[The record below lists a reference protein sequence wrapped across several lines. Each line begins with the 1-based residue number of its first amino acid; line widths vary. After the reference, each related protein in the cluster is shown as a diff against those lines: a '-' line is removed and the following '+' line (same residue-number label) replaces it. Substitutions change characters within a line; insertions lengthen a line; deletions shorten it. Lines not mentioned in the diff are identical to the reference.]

1 MVRQGLN
8 ESGHTS
14 RSVGH
19 IVQWDPAVPSCPF
32 AAAFCVLPLARARLD
47 ACGSTCENCARGPLM
62 CMSSLGGGSSLHACT
77 GFLILIMHMLL
88 TLTRPRDASRPAIG
102 QCAHIDLLIRIPHS
116 CDVTMSM
123 THIS

>member
-77 GFLILIMHMLL
+77 GFLILYL
-88 TLTRPRDASRPAIG
+88 
-102 QCAHIDLLIRIPHS
+102 
-116 CDVTMSM
+116 
-123 THIS
+123 